1 MIFFDLNLFFLAI
14 AFLFLQKERF
24 SFEMK
29 IKPLLLS
36 MQMALA
42 LLAIVYCIYN
52 SFSIT
57 LLLLPLFIFAVTF
70 FSGRWRELAGL
81 FLILIYP
88 LIKYVNFNLG
98 YELFAFFPF
107 LAGLY
112 ARPYHFDLK
121 KYFLNRM
128 KNLFFL
134 ILVPLRPSYQ
144 PWQERLLWGVFLLS
158 AGLFVKV
165 CCVDLLGDFSN
176 WFILSYFNL
185 SLVNL
190 LFGGTAL
197 VLEFFSQFV
206 CLSLMTSGVL
216 ALFGFFA
223 FPITKIN
230 IFSLDLTLFFQ
241 QLFYPLSL
249 VFKKIQMRYGSS
261 LAVILACLIFDFSLK
276 GLVLGLMYTALLF
289 LYKRILSKNKF
300 IVIFKVFLSLVVI
313 FAFVFLIRIQSFYEL
328 KLIWSS
334 YFDYPNK
341 FDFPRS
347 YANFYFAIFNFFIV
361 QLLMTKKM
369 KMVVYFKASGAFKL
383 AISIACIIMILFSL
397 VLQKTGG
404 ARFDLVPF

>member
-14 AFLFLQKERF
+14 AFLFLQRERF
-24 SFEMK
+24 SFEKK
-29 IKPLLLS
+29 IKVLLLS
-36 MQMALA
+36 MQMSLA
-42 LLAIVYCIYN
+42 LLATVYCIYN
-52 SFSIT
+52 SLSMAF
-57 LLLLPLFIFAVTF
+57 LWLPLFIFAINF
-70 FSGRWRELAGL
+70 FGGRWRELAGL

-88 LIKYVNFNLG
+88 LIKYANFNFG
-98 YELFAFFPF
+98 YELFALFPF

-112 ARPYHFDLK
+112 ARPYNFELK
-121 KYFLNRM
+121 KYFLTRM

-134 ILVPLRPSYQ
+134 ILVPLRSSHET
-144 PWQERLLWGVFLLS
+144 WKERLLWGAFLLS
-158 AGLFVKV
+158 AGLFTKV
-165 CCVDLLGDFSN
+165 CCVDLLNDFSN
-176 WFILSYFNL
+176 WFVLSYFNL

-206 CLSLMTSGVL
+206 SLSLMTSGIL

-223 FPITKIN
+223 FPVTKIN

-249 VFKKIQMRYGSS
+249 VFKKIKMRYGSG

-276 GLVLGLMYTALLF
+276 GLVLGLSYTALLF
-289 LYKRILSKNKF
+289 LYERILSVNKF
-300 IVIFKVFLSLVVI
+300 IVKFKILLSLVII
-313 FAFVFLIRIQSFYEL
+313 FIFVFLIRIQSFYEL
-328 KLIWSS
+328 KLIWTS

-361 QLLMTKKM
+361 QFLMAKKM
-369 KMVVYFKASGAFKL
+369 KMVVYFKASGVFKL
-383 AISIACIIMILFSL
+383 AILLACIIMTLFTL
-397 VLQKTGG
+397 VVQKTGG
-404 ARFDLVPF
+404 VRFDLVPF